1 MQEFLSA
8 WIWPATLPGH
18 KYIHPPGS
26 SPNSVLLGFY
36 RAFLMQ
42 APSITDSISSP
53 SSLSGELG
61 GRVGNSKVV
70 SGDQLPSRSHPES
83 PPQNKRCSQCSYH
96 RNSQGF
102 QDFLC
107 QELAE
112 TYMFFSIISQPLTG
126 EPGRHPMDKEHTDSN
141 NFVKRQ

>member
-83 PPQNKRCSQCSYH
+83 PPQNKRCSQCLYH
-96 RNSQGF
+96 LGNHKGF
-102 QDFLC
+102 RSSVPEGRGSLEVDYHTLPNLTNPRRHVYYFYPPFT
-107 QELAE
+107 AKE
-112 TYMFFSIISQPLTG
+112 T
-126 EPGRHPMDKEHTDSN
+126 EK
-141 NFVKRQ
+141 